1 MPILSLLIFI
11 PLIGTAVLLFL
22 NTERHRKA
30 ICWTAT
36 VSAAL
41 VFVLSIGA
49 WIMFVPGQPGMQ
61 LTELADWIDALNIH
75 YYLGID
81 GLSLPLILLTTL
93 LTLLSVIYSWRITDR
108 IKEYMIF
115 FLLLETGMLGVFCA
129 LDFFLFYIFWEVSLV
144 PMFFIMRCCFAFWR
158 STLPLALSIW
168 SSWRG

>member
-1 MPILSLLIFI
+1 
-11 PLIGTAVLLFL
+11 
-22 NTERHRKA
+22 
-30 ICWTAT
+30 
-36 VSAAL
+36 
-41 VFVLSIGA
+41 
-49 WIMFVPGQPGMQ
+49 MFVPGQPGMQ

-144 PMFFIMRCCFAFWR
+144 PMFFIMCRPEGCAGLLGLLSGLCHQGADVPLPYLVAGR
-158 STLPLALSIW
+158 S
-168 SSWRG
+168 RGGANGG